1 MVNTEGTLNLA
12 RQAAQAASR
21 PAAARL
27 PSSRQFQN
35 THRQRRQ
42 PRRPA
47 HGFHPGLT
55 ELFERIYK
63 SSVFV
68 VIPANTLKGTRTG
81 VQKNS

>member
-35 THRQRRQ
+35 THRQAAPATAPAGPWVS
-42 PRRPA
+42 PRPD
-47 HGFHPGLT
+47 G
-55 ELFERIYK
+55 I
-63 SSVFV
+63 V
-68 VIPANTLKGTRTG
+68 
-81 VQKNS
+81 